1 MLRGREEHINSDGE
15 SHYSQWCPGPDECA
29 VQRGLLR
36 LLALLDSG
44 DMVMVETTP
53 ATPTTR

>member
-1 MLRGREEHINSDGE
+1 MLRGREEHINADE

-44 DMVMVETTP
+44 DMVMVETT
-53 ATPTTR
+53 TDK